1 MKKLV
6 SVSILSADFLNLKEE
21 LDKVK
26 DSGADMIHFDVMD
39 GIFVNNISFGFP
51 VLKAVDQYS
60 DMCLD
65 VHLMIADPLKYIGQC
80 AANGADIIT
89 FHIESAGNTDEI
101 INTIKKANA
110 KAGLSIKPGT
120 PFENVIPYLDKIDIL
135 LIMTVEPGFGGQS
148 FITDTIKKISIA
160 KKYITEHNLDVKIQ
174 VDGGINS
181 ETAALA
187 GNAGAD
193 IMVAGSYIFKSKN
206 LKYAVASL
214 TGEQ

>member
-89 FHIESAGNTDEI
+89 FHIESAGNTDD
-101 INTIKKANA
+101 TIKAIKKVNA
-110 KAGLSIKPGT
+110 KVGLSIKPDT
-120 PFENVIPYLDKIDIL
+120 PFEDVIPYLDKIDLL

-148 FITDTIKKISIA
+148 FITDTLKKIHTA
-160 KKYITEHNLDVKIQ
+160 KKYISEHNLDVKIQ
-174 VDGGINS
+174 VDGGINA

-187 GNAGAD
+187 GYNGCRKL
-193 IMVAGSYIFKSKN
+193 YI
-206 LKYAVASL
+206 
-214 TGEQ
+214 

>member
-89 FHIESAGNTDEI
+89 FHIESAGNTDD
-101 INTIKKANA
+101 TIKAIKKVNA
-110 KAGLSIKPGT
+110 KVGLSIKPDT
-120 PFENVIPYLDKIDIL
+120 PFEDVIPYLDKIDLL

-148 FITDTIKKISIA
+148 FITDTLKKIHTA
-160 KKYITEHNLDVKIQ
+160 KKYISEHNLDVKIQ
-174 VDGGINS
+174 VDVGINA

-206 LKYAVASL
+206 LQDAVASL

>member
-1 MKKLV
+1 MKKSV
-6 SVSILSADFLNLKEE
+6 SVSILSADILNLKDE

-26 DSGADMIHFDVMD
+26 DSGAHMIHFDVMD
-39 GIFVNNISFGFP
+39 GIFVDNISFGFP
-51 VLKAVDQYS
+51 VLKAVNQYS

-65 VHLMIADPLKYIGQC
+65 VHLMIAEPLKYIAQC
-80 AANGADIIT
+80 AEDGADIIT
-89 FHIESAGNTDEI
+89 FHIESDGNTDEI
-101 INTIKKANA
+101 INAIKKKNV

-120 PFENVIPYLDKIDIL
+120 PFEAVISYLDKIDIL

-148 FITDTIKKISIA
+148 FIADTLKKINTA
-160 KKYITEHNLDVKIQ
+160 KKYISEHNLDVKIQ

-181 ETAALA
+181 ETSVLA

-206 LKYAVASL
+206 MKEAVASL
-214 TGEQ
+214 TCEQ

>member
-1 MKKLV
+1 M

-89 FHIESAGNTDEI
+89 FHIESAGNTDDTI
-101 INTIKKANA
+101 KTIKKS
-110 KAGLSIKPGT
+110 KCQSR
-120 PFENVIPYLDKIDIL
+120 
-135 LIMTVEPGFGGQS
+135 TV
-148 FITDTIKKISIA
+148 
-160 KKYITEHNLDVKIQ
+160 H
-174 VDGGINS
+174 
-181 ETAALA
+181 
-187 GNAGAD
+187 
-193 IMVAGSYIFKSKN
+193 
-206 LKYAVASL
+206 
-214 TGEQ
+214 

>member
-26 DSGADMIHFDVMD
+26 DSGADMIHFDIMD

-120 PFENVIPYLDKIDIL
+120 PFEDVIPYLDKIDLL

-148 FITDTIKKISIA
+148 FITDTLKKIHTA